1 MSSVVFGPR
10 FNAKAFS
17 ASFLYALRHWSIDM
31 PSLPNMMAIIPSALA
46 WSQGTVALVVY
57 KLPSLDQLWTH
68 KADACKMGR
77 EFRVHRLC

>member
-10 FNAKAFS
+10 FDTKAVS

-31 PSLPNMMAIIPSALA
+31 PSLPNMMAITLSALA
-46 WSQGTVALVVY
+46 WSQGTVSLVVY

-68 KADACKMGR
+68 NADACKMGS
-77 EFRVHRLC
+77 EFRVYRPC